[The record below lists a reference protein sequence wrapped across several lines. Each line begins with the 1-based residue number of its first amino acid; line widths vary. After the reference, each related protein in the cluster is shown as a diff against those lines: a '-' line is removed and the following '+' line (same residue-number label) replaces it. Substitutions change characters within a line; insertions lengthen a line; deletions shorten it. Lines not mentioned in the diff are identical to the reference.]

1 MALCNQLRET
11 VKTGVFKPIKIVPG
25 VIDWLSDDDMERE
38 VHNEFLGKDTD
49 ARILAYT
56 NDRVV
61 AYNDHIRE
69 LRHLHSTYT
78 IGEKLINNSAV
89 QLKDNMMSVE
99 EEVEIIQLS
108 DTVDE
113 IQVEDG
119 IYMAVRYADLENKFG
134 DVYAN
139 MPLPEDK
146 DHYNKLIKYFTK
158 NKNWERYFYMKK
170 TFPDLRPRDAATVHK
185 AQGSSYIT
193 AFVDLGNLSTCRDPN
208 LAARLLYVAFTRA
221 RTRVV
226 LYGELAPKFGGLTF

>member
-1 MALCNQLRET
+1 
-11 VKTGVFKPIKIVPG
+11 
-25 VIDWLSDDDMERE
+25 
-38 VHNEFLGKDTD
+38 
-49 ARILAYT
+49 
-56 NDRVV
+56 
-61 AYNDHIRE
+61 
-69 LRHLHSTYT
+69 
-78 IGEKLINNSAV
+78 
-89 QLKDNMMSVE
+89 
-99 EEVEIIQLS
+99 
-108 DTVDE
+108 
-113 IQVEDG
+113 
-119 IYMAVRYADLENKFG
+119 MAVRYADLKNKFG

-158 NKNWERYFYMKK
+158 NKNWERYFFMKRS
-170 TFPDLRPRDAATVHK
+170 FPDLRPRDAATVHK